1 MSAVFLKVLNMSITA
16 SWLILAVVLLRLF
29 LKKAPKWVNCLMWA
43 LVGVRLVC
51 PFSLRSVTS
60 LIPSAQTVPADI
72 ASAENPAV
80 NTGINAVNEAVNP
93 VLSSAFGAN
102 NAVADPMRT
111 ALTAAAA
118 VWLAGIAVMLVYA
131 AASFLKMKKTVRAAV
146 PTDGRTMMC
155 DEIETPFILGV
166 LKPLIY
172 VPSALQGDT
181 LKYVLDHE
189 AAHLRRR
196 DHVWKPLGFLLL
208 AVYWFDPLCWLAYAL
223 LCRDIETACDERV
236 IRDMDKNSVSA
247 YSQALLD
254 CSVKR
259 TRFAACPLA
268 FGEVGVKQRVKS
280 VLNYKKPAFW
290 IVPVAVLLCVGL
302 CVCLMTDPISAAE
315 KVPADGP
322 PEPTAQTEASPEL
335 PTEKTTAEE
344 PAVTGKPKSVT
355 KPKQE
360 EPATVAPTTEPS
372 TTEPT
377 TAKPAETTTVP
388 RTDRTTE
395 SISQTT
401 TAKTTEAPTTQPTE
415 QTTSR
420 PKEETT
426 QEVKTTAGQ
435 PAKKA
440 LNYYDYSRGNVN
452 AIIGQP
458 DFGYGTDEYL
468 LTAVYYAYHNSDLN
482 SYYGYGFEISYGN
495 VADYGASYGAGMYG
509 SYQGSADCVIS
520 IQGDRYLFHCAK
532 N

>member
-1 MSAVFLKVLNMSITA
+1 MNAVFLKVLNMSITA

-93 VLSSAFGAN
+93 VLSSAFGSN
-102 NAVADPMRT
+102 NAVADPMRI

-118 VWLAGIAVMLVYA
+118 VWLAGIAAMLVYA

-254 CSVKR
+254 CSVPR

-302 CVCLMTDPISAAE
+302 CMCLMTDPISAAE

-377 TAKPAETTTVP
+377 TAKPAETTV
-388 RTDRTTE
+388 RAAAARAAQYTTE
-395 SISQTT
+395 QDYD
-401 TAKTTEAPTTQPTE
+401 E
-415 QTTSR
+415 QD
-420 PKEETT
+420 
-426 QEVKTTAGQ
+426 
-435 PAKKA
+435 
-440 LNYYDYSRGNVN
+440 YDE
-452 AIIGQP
+452 Q
-458 DFGYGTDEYL
+458 D
-468 LTAVYYAYHNSDLN
+468 
-482 SYYGYGFEISYGN
+482 YGYDDNYEPEATEREWPDYNMPEFVFEDHTMPPWTEKSRSESDPFQLNPWQNNTGYSSDGIIYFSVTPEIPKPN
-495 VADYGASYGAGMYG
+495 TPW
-509 SYQGSADCVIS
+509 
-520 IQGDRYLFHCAK
+520 

>member
-1 MSAVFLKVLNMSITA
+1 MNAVFLKVLNMSITA

-102 NAVADPMRT
+102 NAVADPMRI
-111 ALTAAAA
+111 ALTAAAT

-172 VPSALQGDT
+172 VPSVLQGDT

-254 CSVKR
+254 CSAPR

-302 CVCLMTDPISAAE
+302 CMCLMTDPISAAE
-315 KVPADGP
+315 KAPADGS
-322 PEPTAQTEASPEL
+322 PEPTAQDEPSMDIPS
-335 PTEKTTAEE
+335 EKTTAEE
-344 PAVTGKPKSVT
+344 PTAAQTPPVTEP
-355 KPKQE
+355 PRE

-372 TTEPT
+372 TTEPEEST
-377 TAKPAETTTVP
+377 TKAKQSTT
-388 RTDRTTE
+388 
-395 SISQTT
+395 SQTT
-401 TAKTTEAPTTQPTE
+401 TPE
-415 QTTSR
+415 Q
-420 PKEETT
+420 KQQYE
-426 QEVKTTAGQ
+426 QQ
-435 PAKKA
+435 NYN
-440 LNYYDYSRGNVN
+440 NYYDDEPDVTELRWPDDYDIELPTMGFDLHTLPWYGESSAIDHNWPGNQNHTTNPV
-452 AIIGQP
+452 IGTP
-458 DFGYGTDEYL
+458 PYNYDDHICFG
-468 LTAVYYAYHNSDLN
+468 
-482 SYYGYGFEISYGN
+482 FPP
-495 VADYGASYGAGMYG
+495 
-509 SYQGSADCVIS
+509 
-520 IQGDRYLFHCAK
+520 
-532 N
+532 